1 MPANKYA
8 LLRYRIIDRC
18 LSNSARPYPTKEDL
32 REACEDALYGDG
44 GGDRISLSTIE
55 KDLYAMRFEAELG
68 FHAPIAF
75 CRLNRGY
82 HYTDPDYTIAELH
95 LNDDELD
102 AIRFAA
108 RTLVQFRDVPIFSQF
123 GAAISKIADRLSI
136 APNLDTAGLEDLV
149 AFESAPAPHGPEWL
163 APLLEAIRERRT
175 VELAYRKFDGSPAAT
190 HVLDPHLLKE
200 YRNRWYVV
208 GWEAARRDFRTFG
221 LDRIASVVPTGA
233 GFTRRPDF
241 DGRTYFASSFGI
253 TTLASPPLDVVLRC
267 TPVEAR
273 YLSSLPAHPSQ
284 RLHERE
290 PSVWEARFSVTPS
303 FEFLQFILGLGPAV
317 VVESPPEL
325 RDRIAEALQAALA
338 QYR

>member
-18 LSNSARPYPTKEDL
+18 LTNSARPYPTKEAL
-32 REACEDALYGDG
+32 REACEEALYGDG

-75 CRLNRGY
+75 NRLHRGY
-82 HYTDPDYTIAELH
+82 HYTDPEYTIAELH

-123 GAAISKIADRLSI
+123 GEAISKIADRLSI

-149 AFESAPAPHGPEWL
+149 AFESVPAPHGPEWL

-175 VELAYRKFDGSPAAT
+175 VELGYRKFDGSPAAV
-190 HVLDPHLLKE
+190 HLLDPHLLKE

-208 GWEAARRDFRTFG
+208 GWEAARGDFRTFG
-221 LDRIASVVPTGA
+221 LDRIATLSFTGHT
-233 GFTRRPDF
+233 FERRPEF
-241 DGRTYFASSFGI
+241 DGRSYFASSFGI
-253 TTLASPPLDVVLRC
+253 TTLAAPPLDVVLRC

-284 RLHERE
+284 QLHERA
-290 PSVWEARFSVTPS
+290 PGVWEVRFRVTSS
-303 FEFLQFILGLGPAV
+303 FEFLSFLLGLGPAV

-325 RDRIAEALQAALA
+325 RDRVAEALQTALA